1 MVMIESFIALR
12 YLRSSKGTGFTRL
25 VTWFS
30 FIGIALGVAT
40 LIVVTSVMN
49 GFRIELLDKIV
60 GMNGHIEVTTY
71 GDVGINNY
79 EQLKKNIKSF
89 DNNINIVIPQ
99 VERQVVL
106 MSANNAR
113 GALVQGITLDDL
125 KNKKLISNNI
135 DPGNINNFKNN
146 KVFIG
151 KRLAEILNAKL
162 NDKISILV
170 PDGIVTPFGKAPKEE
185 EFEVAGIFQ
194 IGMNEYDKNVI
205 LMPLSTA
212 QECFDLQDKVS
223 KIEVFLTNIDTVT
236 KTANKLLKVIPNNL
250 KVLDWQHVDA
260 SIFHAVMVEKNVM
273 TLILSII
280 ILVAM
285 FNILSCLT
293 MLSSNKIRDIAI
305 LRTIGLNRKSILR
318 IFIYIGSTIGLL
330 GTTIGI
336 GTGLLISLN
345 IEKIKTILDKISNS
359 NVFNEEI
366 YFLSQLPSKVDLI
379 EVTLICVF
387 SLLLCFF
394 ATLYPALKASKFN
407 PIDALRF

>member
-1 MVMIESFIALR
+1 MGFIERNLTSNETIVYRGKLHWLVFWKPIAITMLVI
-12 YLRSSKGTGFTRL
+12 LATVVTGFFTYEDNPDL
-25 VTWFS
+25 
-30 FIGIALGVAT
+30 T
-40 LIVVTSVMN
+40 LI
-49 GFRIELLDKIV
+49 
-60 GMNGHIEVTTY
+60 
-71 GDVGINNY
+71 
-79 EQLKKNIKSF
+79 
-89 DNNINIVIPQ
+89 
-99 VERQVVL
+99 
-106 MSANNAR
+106 
-113 GALVQGITLDDL
+113 
-125 KNKKLISNNI
+125 
-135 DPGNINNFKNN
+135 
-146 KVFIG
+146 IG
-151 KRLAEILNAKL
+151 
-162 NDKISILV
+162 
-170 PDGIVTPFGKAPKEE
+170 G
-185 EFEVAGIFQ
+185 
-194 IGMNEYDKNVI
+194 
-205 LMPLSTA
+205 
-212 QECFDLQDKVS
+212 
-223 KIEVFLTNIDTVT
+223 
-236 KTANKLLKVIPNNL
+236 
-250 KVLDWQHVDA
+250 
-260 SIFHAVMVEKNVM
+260 
-273 TLILSII
+273 II

-366 YFLSQLPSKVDLI
+366 YFLSQLPSKVDWI